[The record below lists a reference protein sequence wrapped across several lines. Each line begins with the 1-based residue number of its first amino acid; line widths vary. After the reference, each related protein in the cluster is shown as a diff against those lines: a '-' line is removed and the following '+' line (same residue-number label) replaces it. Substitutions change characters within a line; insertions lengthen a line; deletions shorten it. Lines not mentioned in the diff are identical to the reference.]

1 MGKGST
7 QGGDTDFFSFAN
19 YFYFK
24 RGEKMGVY
32 GSDQE
37 VSSLGKTGGR
47 RRLVL
52 LVGLGKSQLVDEEGG
67 DFLEGKKLQLQIK

>member
-1 MGKGST
+1 
-7 QGGDTDFFSFAN
+7 
-19 YFYFK
+19 
-24 RGEKMGVY
+24 MGVY

-52 LVGLGKSQLVDEEGG
+52 LVGLGKSKLVD
-67 DFLEGKKLQLQIK
+67 